1 MGKLMEL
8 FQEIGSRS
16 RRGHRP
22 IAIRD
27 LPLLK
32 CMYIPPF
39 FTNVRIYAHLYVW
52 EQQLP
57 EGSPLSCCQQKNP
70 KLQLERLTT
79 SIGLPMSVKQL
90 QLEQQHEYPYP
101 VEPPVKF
108 VKLAAD
114 PQLVEQEQQS
124 KFSNSGR
131 PLELCAQEKAW
142 KHLPMTSTTSLA
154 LPLNSEPPEQ
164 CKLDLPNS

>member
-1 MGKLMEL
+1 MDSEHLEQNQPESPSLERPPGFNLVKVKEL
-8 FQEIGSRS
+8 SGLQ
-16 RRGHRP
+16 
-22 IAIRD
+22 
-27 LPLLK
+27 
-32 CMYIPPF
+32 
-39 FTNVRIYAHLYVW
+39 

-70 KLQLERLTT
+70 KLQLERVTT

-90 QLEQQHEYPYP
+90 QVEQQHEYPYP
-101 VEPPVKF
+101 VEPP
-108 VKLAAD
+108 AAD

-131 PLELCAQEKAW
+131 PLELCAQEKAC
-142 KHLPMTSTTSLA
+142 KPLPMTSTTSLA